1 MPVCICGSG
10 KGAKQVEEIRG
21 NRELRDGKGRVGISW
36 DTGCRNL
43 PWILGDYVGTNLLIS
58 QVEKLRPREGGTSPG
73 SKAHGSLP
81 IEGGDE

>member
-10 KGAKQVEEIRG
+10 KGAKQAEEIRG

-43 PWILGDYVGTNLLIS
+43 PRVLGDYVGTNLLIS
-58 QVEKLRPREGGTSPG
+58 QVEKLRPREGWDQPWVQSPWG
-73 SKAHGSLP
+73 SSYRRG
-81 IEGGDE
+81 E